1 MDLIPY
7 NFTDDYDIYTD
18 GDSKKVYL
26 YGSDGW
32 EKVGVKS
39 IYLGGDETH
48 ESEIVWYD
56 IVAAG
61 ISTVNANGQ
70 NGGKAYNMAG
80 QLVKQG
86 YKGIVVKNGK
96 KFLMK

>member
-1 MDLIPY
+1 M
-7 NFTDDYDIYTD
+7 
-18 GDSKKVYL
+18 YL

-39 IYLGGDETH
+39 IYQGGGETH
-48 ESEIVWYD
+48 ESDIVWYTIID
-56 IVAAG
+56 SGEEPIEDPSG
-61 ISTVNANGQ
+61 ISTVNANEQ